1 MKLREIMLASDDE
14 RVALAIT
21 TSAPSRYEV
30 ALHDLLYAEPCGAPF
45 QAEARDSSN
54 LPVSAMP
61 AFLCFCFIFKQRWGK
76 RL

>member
-1 MKLREIMLASDDE
+1 MLASDDE
-14 RVALAIT
+14 RVALAIA

-30 ALHDLLYAEPCGAPF
+30 ALHDRAEPRGAPF

-54 LPVSAMP
+54 LPFSAMP
-61 AFLCFCFIFKQRWGK
+61 AFLYFCFIFKQRWGK